1 MIEYTVVIEETV
13 VQEFKIVA
21 KSAEDALKQ
30 TEKKY
35 KDGELVLDP
44 GEVQCKQ
51 MRVTYPGCE
60 ISEWYEF

>member
-1 MIEYTVVIEETV
+1 MIEYTVVIEETI

-35 KDGELVLDP
+35 KNEEFILDS

-51 MRVTYPGCE
+51 MRVTHPGCE
-60 ISEWYEF
+60 IGEWYEF